1 MVNKKNDDYYIS
13 RVIVDLK
20 FIIDHTDGKTQKDIE
35 SDELLKDS
43 ILFRVIRIS
52 ENTDKL
58 TTKFKLSH
66 KDIPWSSINR
76 LGNIIE
82 HNYDD
87 LDLKLFYETVF
98 NVIPNIYEKV
108 NDVYHYSRTLHE
120 HAKKYTI
127 YQKLIAPEEFFV
139 PMEG

>member
-35 SDELLKDS
+35 VDKLLKDS

-87 LDLKLFYETVF
+87 LNLELFYETVF
-98 NVIPNIYEKV
+98 TVIPNIFEKV
-108 NDVYHYSRTLHE
+108 NDD
-120 HAKKYTI
+120 
-127 YQKLIAPEEFFV
+127 QK
-139 PMEG
+139 